1 MGSRDG
7 RVAVIGASMAGLLA
21 ARVLA
26 DIASEVLIIERDN
39 WSEQPEARKGV
50 PQGRHAHALL
60 RAGALIIED
69 LFPGLMQDLVARG
82 AQPLFWLASGL
93 WWQFD
98 GYRVRHGDDFEIT
111 TFTRPF
117 LEEAIRKR
125 VAGLPNVRILAG
137 VDVHGVLGRDQQ
149 VKGVLLGNE
158 GNGGESTLDTDL
170 VVDATGR
177 GSQASAWLK
186 ALGHMPPPVG
196 QVRIDMGYASRLL
209 RREPGQLPD
218 RTYVAT
224 IGTPPRCKRSAYL
237 LPVEGDR
244 WLVTLCG
251 FFGDHAPTDDAG
263 FLSFAEGLPTDD
275 IASVLRQAEPLTPI
289 VTHRLPSDQ
298 WRRFEKLKNPPAGFV
313 TIGDGICSF
322 NPVYGQGMSSA
333 AQQATAL
340 RRAFRKHGFASP
352 DLPRSFYKA
361 AARII
366 ANPWQVAVG
375 GDFCYPEA
383 TGPRPPLID
392 VLNIYLRKAI
402 IAAQHD
408 PVVALAIA
416 NVQNLLAP
424 PPSLLRPQI
433 ALRVWKNARRSPS
446 WNTGHRS
453 H

>member
-1 MGSRDG
+1 MVSKDG

-21 ARVLA
+21 ARGLA
-26 DIASEVLIIERDN
+26 DIASEVLIIERDALP
-39 WSEQPEARKGV
+39 EQPEARKGV

-69 LFPGLMQDLVARG
+69 LFPGLIQDLVARG
-82 AQPLFWLASGL
+82 AQRLFWLASGM

-98 GYRVRHGDDFEIT
+98 GYRVRGGDDFELT

-117 LEEAIRKR
+117 LENAVRER
-125 VAGLPNVRILAG
+125 VAALPNVRMLSG
-137 VDVHGVLGRDQQ
+137 VSARGVLGVDQQ
-149 VKGVLLGNE
+149 VKGVVLGNE
-158 GNGGESTLDTDL
+158 GNGGESSLDADL
-170 VVDATGR
+170 VVDASGR
-177 GSQASAWLK
+177 GSQATAWLK
-186 ALGHMPPPVG
+186 ALG
-196 QVRIDMGYASRLL
+196 VRIDMGYASRLL

-224 IGTPPRCKRSAYL
+224 IGSPPQCKRSAYL

-244 WLVTLCG
+244 WVVTLCG

-275 IASVLRQAEPLTPI
+275 IASVLRRAEPLTPI

-322 NPVYGQGMSSA
+322 NPIYGQGMSSA
-333 AQQATAL
+333 AQQAIAL
-340 RRAFRKHGFASP
+340 RQAHGYASP
-352 DLPRSFYKA
+352 SLPRSFYKVA
-361 AARII
+361 AKIV
-366 ANPWQVAVG
+366 ANPWRIAAG
-375 GDFCYPEA
+375 GDFSYPEA

-392 VLNIYLRKAI
+392 VLNFYLRKAI
-402 IAAQHD
+402 VAAQHD
-408 PVVALAIA
+408 PVVAIAIA

-433 ALRVWKNARRSPS
+433 ALRVWKNGRRSPS
-446 WNTGHRS
+446 SSGGHIATA
-453 H
+453 HP